1 MFLLCLL
8 HGASST
14 VSATFALCKFA
25 SVPVRPQRKMAP
37 NEEDSGFIALLE
49 ILTPT
54 QPYRGGWP
62 WPVEQSNFIAIIMCA
77 VQFRAEYVCSLP
89 YFCQS
94 PSPTPPSLFMSARFT
109 SFSLSVCLQSN
120 SQMIIHL
127 AAFDSSRQTQG
138 LRSSTRGQ
146 INTFSP
152 LFLLLSSLHFQSL
165 LSYYTECYV
174 YFNLHPC

>member
-1 MFLLCLL
+1 MVPLQLSVLHLLSANLLLLLSGPSGKWRPMRRIHCPFRNSDTYSAIRGRLAVACWAKQLHRHYNVCRSIQSWVCLFAAIFL
-8 HGASST
+8 
-14 VSATFALCKFA
+14 
-25 SVPVRPQRKMAP
+25 SVP
-37 NEEDSGFIALLE
+37 
-49 ILTPT
+49 LTP
-54 QPYRGGWP
+54 PP
-62 WPVEQSNFIAIIMCA
+62 P
-77 VQFRAEYVCSLP
+77 
-89 YFCQS
+89 
-94 PSPTPPSLFMSARFT
+94 PPSLFMSARFT